1 MFEGLLPGIHND
13 IVLDVLFDLATWH
26 AYAKLHLHTDR
37 TLEFFEMATAYLG
50 KSVRK
55 FQQTTCLFY
64 HTTEL
69 PQECA
74 SRGRKMAALAAK
86 QGHAVISTASGPKH
100 KTLNLS
106 TYKFHA
112 LGDYPLAIRHYG
124 TTDNYTTQIV
134 SLGQRHNIYQLIQ
147 LQGELEHRCVKRRYP
162 RSGKKK
168 NGMVRSI
175 TNQEAIERFI
185 RKVNDAREDLHKQ
198 SNPRPK
204 RLRTSPLDHYYIA
217 NSAWKRQDLIAW
229 LGERRGDPAFEV
241 SLFTYQ
247 SPPLLTNLLPAFL
260 DSAP

>member
-50 KSVRK
+50 KSVCK

-64 HTTEL
+64 HTTKL

-74 SRGRKMAALAAK
+74 SCGRKMAALAAK

-134 SLGQRHNIYQLIQ
+134 SLGQHHNIYQLIQ
-147 LQGELEHRCVKRRYP
+147 LQGELEHHCVKWHYP

-168 NGMVRSI
+168 NGMVCSI

-217 NSAWKRQDLIAW
+217 NSARKRQDLIAW
-229 LGERRGDPAFEV
+229 LGER
-241 SLFTYQ
+241 
-247 SPPLLTNLLPAFL
+247 
-260 DSAP
+260 